1 MSFTAEVKDELSRV
15 EGACE
20 LCEVAELSALV
31 RVCGTLTFHGSGRY
45 SIRIATETGAVART
59 VIKLTHKIFN
69 LETTLTVRRS
79 VLHKTRNY
87 LIEIPEQDG
96 LEEALVRMGVL
107 VLGRGLS
114 SGIAARVVARP
125 CCRAAYLRGAF
136 MAGGFIADPRG
147 DFHLEIAVTGEE
159 FADDL
164 MELLDDEGITTRVN
178 HRRGA
183 YALYLKSFDDVISLL
198 SVLGATRTA
207 QAVRKPG
214 PFDRRGRRPDRAH
227 RGRQTRPRPGR
238 PAARRARVLRDA
250 PGPPGAVPARARSR
264 VRPTAV
270 QVGPVPSPAAPPGH
284 RWREGPRACHRLG
297 GAQVKESKRRP
308 CDWVEAFERPLRRVQ
323 PCLACAQPYSQ

>member
-183 YALYLKSFDDVISLL
+183 YALYLKSFDDVESMLQVIALSLIWTTT
-198 SVLGATRTA
+198 SMFQIGVSMT
-207 QAVRKPG
+207 
-214 PFDRRGRRPDRAH
+214 
-227 RGRQTRPRPGR
+227 
-238 PAARRARVLRDA
+238 
-250 PGPPGAVPARARSR
+250 S
-264 VRPTAV
+264 
-270 QVGPVPSPAAPPGH
+270 
-284 RWREGPRACHRLG
+284 
-297 GAQVKESKRRP
+297 
-308 CDWVEAFERPLRRVQ
+308 
-323 PCLACAQPYSQ
+323 

>member
-15 EGACE
+15 EGTCE

-207 QAVRKPG
+207 QAVRNV
-214 PFDRRGRRPDRAH
+214 RRMKSVKNDVNRRVNAEIANQARSTDAAAD
-227 RGRQTRPRPGR
+227 QIELID
-238 PAARRARVLRDA
+238 AARRDPGLDALPPAVREFCEMRLAHPELSLRELGHECD
-250 PGPPGAVPARARSR
+250 PPLSKSALYHRLLRLQSI
-264 VRPTAV
+264 
-270 QVGPVPSPAAPPGH
+270 VGEKDREPAA
-284 RWREGPRACHRLG
+284 
-297 GAQVKESKRRP
+297 
-308 CDWVEAFERPLRRVQ
+308 D
-323 PCLACAQPYSQ
+323 